1 MRVFVTIITAA
12 FFAHWTS
19 SLIGIRAN
27 GISNSD
33 YPVIS
38 RESSNLENPLGC
50 PGIFVNRSIFHKFRE
65 K

>member
-38 RESSNLENPLGC
+38 RDI
-50 PGIFVNRSIFHKFRE
+50 PGIEQPRKPVGMSRDFRE
-65 K
+65 S